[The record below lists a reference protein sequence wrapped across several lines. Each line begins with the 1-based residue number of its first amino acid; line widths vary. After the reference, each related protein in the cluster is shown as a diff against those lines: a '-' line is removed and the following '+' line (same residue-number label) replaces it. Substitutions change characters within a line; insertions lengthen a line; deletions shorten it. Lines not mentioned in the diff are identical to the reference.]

1 LRIGTQNTLFIVPL
15 FLFLAVVLG
24 GVLYFGESR
33 QRLWGQEQE
42 ASGYAISI
50 AEFAQDRAIDAHLDI
65 DDPVKD
71 PGLARSLDHILADN
85 RLKAVYAINPRTRTL
100 LWSYPAGSVTALPS
114 DIPTDLAGALL
125 GDGVWTSDVERTGPK
140 TATMEACSSIVGK
153 DGKLIGAIG
162 VVDDATGY
170 VRASQQTF
178 TSVAIAASI
187 IIVVGLIITLLVSW
201 LISREVRDLSRTA
214 ALISSGNLDV
224 QASPGH
230 IQEIGD
236 LGNTFNTMSDV
247 LKDVLSRTKR
257 SLIEGEQFRT
267 HAELAAS
274 YAGMF
279 RPPISEDVGG
289 MRVAVTAAGQD
300 FGLFWTAFET
310 AGTICIALGHLRGD
324 DDVDTVITA
333 SAATRYLKHRLTREE
348 AGATIGEIVDLFKPD
363 FFECYCLTGDAVD
376 HWTLVP
382 IDDARKTGEGHQ
394 TLNALRPAV
403 QSYPAGSRTLW
414 TIHRF
419 SPNADALV
427 EQYVRVFGHHGPD
440 DLVHDIVAALPT
452 GTEGALLVA
461 GAAKPVTPLVA

>member
-1 LRIGTQNTLFIVPL
+1 MS
-15 FLFLAVVLG
+15 VL
-24 GVLYFGESR
+24 LYLGEHR
-33 QRLWGQEQE
+33 EQLQGQQWE

-50 AEFAQDRAIDAHLDI
+50 AEFVRERAVDRNLAIDNPKD
-65 DDPVKD
+65 D
-71 PGLARSLDHILADN
+71 PGLGRCLDKILADG
-85 RLKAVYAINPRTRTL
+85 RVKTVFAVNPQTHEL
-100 LWSYPAGSVTALPS
+100 LWSYPEGSLTAPPP
-114 DIPTDLAGALL
+114 DIPANLSSILIE
-125 GDGVWTSDVERTGPK
+125 DGVWISDVNRTGRR
-140 TATMEACSSIVGK
+140 TANMEAYSSIIDKGGK
-153 DGKLIGAIG
+153 MVAALG
-162 VVDDATGY
+162 VVDDATAY
-170 VRASQQTF
+170 VTESNKIVTE
-178 TSVAIAASI
+178 VAIAAI
-187 IIVVGLIITLLVSW
+187 VIIVVGLIITIMVSF
-201 LISREVRDLSRTA
+201 LISREVRSLSQTA
-214 ALISSGNLDV
+214 ALISGGNLDV

-279 RPPISEDVGG
+279 RPSISEDVGG
-289 MRVAVTAAGQD
+289 MRVAITAAGQD

-310 AGTICIALGHLRGD
+310 DGTVCIALGHLKGD
-324 DDVDTVITA
+324 DDVDTVIAA
-333 SAATRYLKHRLTREE
+333 SAATRYLKHRLSRQE

-363 FFECYCLTGDAVD
+363 FFECYCITAGTVD
-376 HWTLVP
+376 HWTLAPV
-382 IDDARKTGEGHQ
+382 DDGTPS
-394 TLNALRPAV
+394 TSNALRPAV

-419 SPNADALV
+419 SPNSDALV

-461 GAAKPVTPLVA
+461 GAAKPVAPLVA